1 MDRISDLVEEVLRT
15 APRWVKPE
23 LVRDTIQLFEPRY
36 KRPLTPEEIREM
48 IVRAECFLDVAKQA
62 DLNETFRGDGESE

>member
-1 MDRISDLVEEVLRT
+1 MDRISDLVERVLRT

-48 IVRAECFLDVAKQA
+48 TVGAGRFLDVVKQVE
-62 DLNETFRGDGESE
+62 LNETIRGDGESE